1 MMSRSFATTFVS
13 LLFVALA
20 VAGTST
26 ITTAEGFVKPPFRKN
41 SAFMNVPFAGSRA
54 VSQNRL
60 IVKFKPGS
68 ASAAANA
75 ASNEA
80 LVRQAISQNA
90 AAASSNSHGNGGVRK
105 VINLPTL
112 GMAVVVLDS
121 FQDMEAAVGAV
132 SSMNEID
139 LAILDAPVVA
149 YDRLGN
155 LRGGGGVNSVDKK
168 NSVDRFLESHVDNI
182 KL

>member
-13 LLFVALA
+13 LFFAALA
-20 VAGTST
+20 VAGTSNT
-26 ITTAEGFVKPPFRKN
+26 VEGYVKPPFRKN

-90 AAASSNSHGNGGVRK
+90 AAASSNSNGNGGVRK

-155 LRGGGGVNSVDKK
+155 LRGGVNSVDKK

>member
-1 MMSRSFATTFVS
+1 MSRSLATTFVS
-13 LLFVALA
+13 LFFAALA
-20 VAGTST
+20 VAGTSINT
-26 ITTAEGFVKPPFRKN
+26 VEGYVKPPFRKN

-90 AAASSNSHGNGGVRK
+90 AAASSNSNGNGGVRK

-132 SSMNEID
+132 SSMTEID

-155 LRGGGGVNSVDKK
+155 LRGGVNSVDKK
-168 NSVDRFLESHVDNI
+168 NRNSVDRFLESHVDNI